1 MSRTTVIVWMTLFGL
16 VMTVE
21 TSSAFHQPNVAM
33 VRQTARHPKSSQHHL
48 DSRNSDGLHYSSTS
62 SNDDSSS
69 SQSRWWKTL
78 LSPADSSALSPSSST
93 ATASSAS
100 GEASEQ
106 ETVDAYLEF
115 LDRRYRRLHSDE
127 EEARK
132 RKQSTIKA
140 SNSNTKPIP
149 FSAMDWLMNG
159 STSNSVSTEQQ
170 QEDALY
176 VLGVAGLASQK
187 LLQKHHLRSAVPPS
201 VGDASGGAAAAS
213 KNEDA
218 IEVFAE
224 TSPEE
229 DDLSSLI
236 NFPSQIF
243 IKKVL
248 VPLIRAVYIVQRRK
262 DQVVQRIQ
270 STVGAFVTKAAQR
283 VVHPVARRVRQGPK
297 AIVES
302 LLEIGGGRRNLTFT
316 LACAYA
322 TVVLLRPI
330 LQAAVTE
337 ASVRP

>member
-1 MSRTTVIVWMTLFGL
+1 MSRTTFIVWMALFGL

-48 DSRNSDGLHYSSTS
+48 DSRNNGLHYSSTS

-78 LSPADSSALSPSSST
+78 LSPADSSAVSPSSST

-132 RKQSTIKA
+132 RKQSTVKA
-140 SNSNTKPIP
+140 NNSNAKPIP

-187 LLQKHHLRSAVPPS
+187 LLQKHHLQSAVSPS

-229 DDLSSLI
+229 DDLSSSI
-236 NFPSQIF
+236 NLPSQIF

-248 VPLIRAVYIVQRRK
+248 VPLIRALYIVQRRK

-270 STVGAFVTKAAQR
+270 STVGAFVTKA
-283 VVHPVARRVRQGPK
+283 VHPVARRVRQGPK

-302 LLEIGGGRRNLTFT
+302 LLEIGGGRRNLTLT